1 MTRKNEVITS
11 TVSENSVTGNFCWN
25 HSKVRIFI
33 QNRLFSEN
41 YFFAKWVNF
50 EKKNCQNQNFIFFS
64 RECIFQKDNFF
75 KFLGKFFFISQFWL
89 RFCFSRFGNEFF
101 EFLKL
106 GLPVQVS
113 IFSLFWKFSSGV
125 CLFDVNRH
133 KTKFFLCGKRNK
145 FGIFWLKLG
154 MKKWFKC
161 VCVVTRTYSY
171 SPKFVSD
178 QNTHANTIPSSN
190 HNRLQIDTFS

>member
-1 MTRKNEVITS
+1 MGEFWKINV
-11 TVSENSVTGNFCWN
+11 
-25 HSKVRIFI
+25 
-33 QNRLFSEN
+33 
-41 YFFAKWVNF
+41 
-50 EKKNCQNQNFIFFS
+50 QNQNFIFFS

-75 KFLGKFFFISQFWL
+75 KFLGKNIFLFRSFGWDSV
-89 RFCFSRFGNEFF
+89 FSRFGNEFF

-113 IFSLFWKFSSGV
+113 IFSLFWKFSSCV